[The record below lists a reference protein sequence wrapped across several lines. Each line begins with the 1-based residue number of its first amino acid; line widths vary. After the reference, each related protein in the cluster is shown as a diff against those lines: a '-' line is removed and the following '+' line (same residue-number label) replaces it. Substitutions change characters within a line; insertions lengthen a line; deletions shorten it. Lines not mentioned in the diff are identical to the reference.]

1 MQRGRI
7 FHKKDH
13 ISEFLFDDI
22 DHESKCKQR
31 EVDKDREKQRF
42 IIKHEMRAEVSF

>member
-31 EVDKDREKQRF
+31 EVDKDRENRGLLLNMK
-42 IIKHEMRAEVSF
+42 